1 MELQPDY
8 NYEADSHAEVKRLNL
23 EPFLFDSL
31 KIQDVFFSAAPI
43 STHLSQRSQMKLDY
57 LDKQKINENLLQV
70 TVQDRAMIFDL
81 DRYRID
87 KNNEELSNYMAIRE
101 YSSMC
106 QLI

>member
-1 MELQPDY
+1 
-8 NYEADSHAEVKRLNL
+8 
-23 EPFLFDSL
+23 
-31 KIQDVFFSAAPI
+31 
-43 STHLSQRSQMKLDY
+43 MKLDY